1 MKYIGVTGHRGSG
14 KTSIAYLLGN
24 LLENLRWNLT
34 KEQCQTQY
42 NRCCKLIQ
50 ENNNAI
56 YDCGLDYVYF
66 DEFGETPKY
75 MVATLLGIDM
85 SVLDNDTLKDTMYVN
100 LKDFKLYSYED
111 NFKII
116 TVKDILDNTSKKWKD
131 AYMSLGEFARCFSVD
146 IMQKMFGTDV
156 WLKTRIVNDTTWPDT
171 TQGWKIFSDVKTK
184 DEIKY
189 IKDNEGIL
197 IETVR
202 LTKKKKNNGISN
214 IDETCTVDYIIITE
228 GDLGNLFDKMYNI
241 ATDIYEKSTN
251 NSI

>member
-1 MKYIGVTGHRGSG
+1 MKYIGITGHRGSG

-50 ENNNAI
+50 ENNNII
-56 YDCGLDYVYF
+56 YDCGLNYVYF

-100 LKDFKLYSYED
+100 LKDFKLYVYNES
-111 NFKII
+111 FKVITTADII
-116 TVKDILDNTSKKWKD
+116 ENSSKRWKD

-156 WLKTRIVNDTTWPDT
+156 WLKTRIVNDETWKDT

-214 IDETCTVDYIIITE
+214 IDETCDVDYIIITE
-228 GDLGNLFDKMYNI
+228 GELRNLFDKLYNI